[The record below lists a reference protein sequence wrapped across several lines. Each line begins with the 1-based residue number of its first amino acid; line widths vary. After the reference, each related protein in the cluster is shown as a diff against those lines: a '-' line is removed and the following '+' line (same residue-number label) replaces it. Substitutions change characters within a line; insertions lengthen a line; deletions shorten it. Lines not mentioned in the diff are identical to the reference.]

1 MPVEHLG
8 RAGLRQAGRWL
19 GRRGGKVIPNLTWD
33 DAVKGL
39 QHQTRET
46 LNSSKYHKGGYL
58 DPSDV
63 KIMEDT
69 FAKNTEE
76 GLEFLE
82 EFEDAVLNDNNR
94 NLQGHLFRNTQE
106 ANGDFQ
112 KAAIENSR
120 GQKLEPDPDPDDLLP
135 LGPWA
140 LKKSGEGVVVPEID
154 DSLSRSLLAANDQ
167 KDLIK
172 GLRTPLYTGI
182 AEQHIQITPEEIVSS
197 GLFDSMVKRQ
207 GLLEEQAI
215 VTREYK
221 AQKDALKGQKLPEG
235 DRSFSQAKKNFK
247 TNNRA
252 LNDLASANIF
262 TTTKDVFSINRP
274 RLKKLLPIFGEG
286 KKEWHHT
293 QFFNSQGGKAF
304 LNKIAQDP
312 MVTANL
318 FLKLKELDIQTSGT
332 IKNLSLGDQAPHNE
346 FHKMLRKKG
355 FEAWYDPK
363 KKMLRGGE
371 ADIGEL
377 LEAIAESVGKGETS
391 INEMFDILE
400 VFSRD
405 MVPWLKKQTKE
416 QVGPAFEEIPGFV
429 KATDN
434 YAKET
439 DVITGR
445 VKKPVKSTAPQE
457 VLPSKPPGSPGQ
469 GQPNAPNIKRLQEL
483 DNQLGDMMEG
493 VKSK

>member
-1 MPVEHLG
+1 MPVEHAV
-8 RAGLRQAGRWL
+8 RAGVKQAGRYL
-19 GRRGGKVIPNLTWD
+19 GRKGGKVVQNLTWD

-46 LNSSKYHKGGYL
+46 LNVSKITNKGEL

-69 FAKNTEE
+69 FTKNTEE

-82 EFEDAVLNDNNR
+82 EFEDGVLNNNWR
-94 NLQGHLFRNTQE
+94 NFQGHLSKNTRD
-106 ANGDFQ
+106 ANGDLQ

-120 GQKLEPDPDPDDLLP
+120 GMEIDPKPDPDDLLP
-135 LGPWA
+135 LGPWP

-182 AEQHIQITPEEIVSS
+182 AEHHIQITPEELVSS
-197 GLFDSMVKRQ
+197 GLFDTMVKRQ

-215 VTREYK
+215 VTQGYK
-221 AQKDALKGQKLPEG
+221 AEKDAFKEAGTPWK
-235 DRSFSQAKKNFK
+235 DRPYKRARKNFK
-247 TNNRA
+247 SNNRA

-262 TTTKDVFSINRP
+262 TTTKDVFGINRP
-274 RLKKLLPIFGEG
+274 KLKKLLPIFGG
-286 KKEWHHT
+286 SKKDWHHT
-293 QFFNSQGGKAF
+293 QFFNRQGGKAF

-318 FLKLKELDIQTSGT
+318 FLKLRELEIQTSGT
-332 IKNLSLGDQAPHNE
+332 IKNLSLGEQIPHND
-346 FHKMLRKKG
+346 FHAMLRKEG
-355 FEAWYDPK
+355 FETWFDSNSE
-363 KKMLRGGE
+363 MFRGGE

-400 VFSRD
+400 VFSER
-405 MVPWLKKQTKE
+405 MVPWLNKQTKE
-416 QVGPAFEEIPGFV
+416 QVGPRFENIPGFEE
-429 KATDN
+429 ATES
-434 YAKET
+434 YAKDT
-439 DVITGR
+439 DVKLGR
-445 VKKPVKSTAPQE
+445 AKKPKKSKAPQK
-457 VLPSKPPGSPGQ
+457 VVPAPP
-469 GQPNAPNIKRLQEL
+469 K
-483 DNQLGDMMEG
+483 
-493 VKSK
+493 K